1 MKLRTI
7 DVAAIADELL
17 ADLKPFA
24 DASGVRLVGRRPPVD
39 IPFRTD
45 PDLLGSILS
54 DLLGYAIG
62 FCRACG
68 LVELVLMRE
77 ADGELIVVVD
87 DESDG
92 PPDPSERMSALAETE
107 AKAARIGGRI
117 EVEGEQGIG
126 CRYTV
131 RIPAANSTSS

>member
-1 MKLRTI
+1 MKSLLI

-17 ADLKPFA
+17 AELKPFA
-24 DASGVRLVGRRPPVD
+24 DARGLRLVGRRPPVD
-39 IPFRTD
+39 IVFRTD
-45 PDLLGSILS
+45 PGLFRSILS

-62 FCRACG
+62 PRRPGG

-87 DESDG
+87 DESEG
-92 PPDPSERMSALAETE
+92 PVRGETARAITATR
-107 AKAARIGGRI
+107 AKAAAIGGCI
-117 EVEGEQGIG
+117 DVDGQEGIG

-131 RIPAANSTSS
+131 RIPVATSGI